1 MLANLLASTIL
12 LQHDKVYAVLA
23 VLLIIFGALMAYAW
37 TTNRKVARLE
47 AQLEALDQAK
57 MPKSAK
63 NP

>member
-1 MLANLLASTIL
+1 MLTNILASTIL

-47 AQLEALDQAK
+47 ARLDALDPAK
-57 MPKSAK
+57 KPESAK
-63 NP
+63 